1 MVRTKAYILVTSLF
15 LLSFILSGCGALFHS
30 RGLTLAASGNYPQ
43 VVKEFEPPDK
53 NYSAMSFSKVIYLCQ
68 AYARLKNYQNLFPC
82 IDAAQARV
90 EAGDDR
96 ADLWNHSAL
105 PLRMKAAAY
114 IELGQ
119 YEEAIEASKASY
131 DMTVQKQLMEWDQ
144 AQSLEVLG
152 MSYGLAGRN
161 QEAEQAVNKINRII
175 RSGALGGM
183 VDSLYMALARIYMTQ
198 HRYRDAANVLS
209 YKYEESGTLAKTIT
223 GWDVFAAEKIQF
235 EFMKTKS
242 LFEINRIAEAK
253 QGYDALLRYPYIA
266 NQGEIYWNVLLDRGR
281 IAEQEGRLKEAI
293 GLYEKA
299 VDVVEQQRASINT
312 EASKIGFVGDKQ
324 ALYHTLVRALYHDDQ
339 YEKAFEY
346 VERAKSRALVDL
358 LASKKDFAIK
368 GGSEKEIRD
377 VFARNDRADAEAV
390 MQDASLDRNR
400 TRSIQIKT
408 REELQS
414 KAPEL
419 ASLVTVNVQ
428 SLAGLK
434 SLIPPGEALV
444 EYYYRDKEMYVFVL
458 SSDTLRMVKLD
469 STNLQ
474 EDVRQFRKLI
484 ETLDSTRLTEL
495 SRKLY
500 TRLFQPLE
508 GMVSERTIIIV
519 PHGAL
524 HYLPFNALYDGSG
537 YLIDRYT
544 IRLMPSASIMQYLR
558 KGTAE
563 KSGGILIFGNPDLGN
578 PKTDLEYAQK
588 EATEIARIRPASKV
602 LIRKEAT
609 EEALLRYSSSYR
621 YLHFA
626 THGEF
631 SPEAPLSSALLLA
644 PDPLH
649 SGILTVDKLYSLQL
663 DADLVTLSACETG
676 MSKIATGDEM
686 VGLTRGFL
694 YAGSSS
700 VVASLW
706 KVDDLATAY
715 LMTHFYRELDRKNK
729 SDALR
734 TAQLET
740 RGKYPH
746 PYYWASF
753 QLTGNAK

>member
-1 MVRTKAYILVTSLF
+1 MTMRIKAHFLITFFLF
-15 LLSFILSGCGALFHS
+15 SFILSGCGALFHS

-43 VVKEFEPPDK
+43 VVKEFEPLDK

-90 EAGDDR
+90 EAGDYR

-105 PLRMKAAAY
+105 PSRMKAAAY

-119 YEEAIEASKASY
+119 YEEAIQAAKASY
-131 DMTVQKQLMEWDQ
+131 DMTIQKQLMEWDQ

-152 MSYGLAGRN
+152 MSYGLSGRN

-198 HRYRDAANVLS
+198 HRYRDAASVLS
-209 YKYEESGTLAKTIT
+209 YKYEESGTLAKTIA
-223 GWDVFAAEKIQF
+223 GWDVFAAEKVQF

-253 QGYDALLRYPYIA
+253 QGYDDLLRYPYIA

-358 LASKKDFAIK
+358 LASKKDFSVK
-368 GGSEKEIRD
+368 GSNEKEIRD
-377 VFARNDRADAEAV
+377 VLARNDRAETEAV
-390 MQDASLDRNR
+390 MQDASVDRNR

-419 ASLVTVNVQ
+419 SSLVTVNAQ
-428 SLAGLK
+428 SLAGLR

-458 SSDTLRMVKLD
+458 SGGSLRMVKLD

-484 ETLDSTRLTEL
+484 ETLDSTRLREL

-508 GMVSERTIIIV
+508 RIVTERTFPMEHCIIC
-519 PHGAL
+519 
-524 HYLPFNALYDGSG
+524 
-537 YLIDRYT
+537 
-544 IRLMPSASIMQYLR
+544 PS
-558 KGTAE
+558 
-563 KSGGILIFGNPDLGN
+563 
-578 PKTDLEYAQK
+578 
-588 EATEIARIRPASKV
+588 
-602 LIRKEAT
+602 
-609 EEALLRYSSSYR
+609 
-621 YLHFA
+621 
-626 THGEF
+626 
-631 SPEAPLSSALLLA
+631 
-644 PDPLH
+644 
-649 SGILTVDKLYSLQL
+649 
-663 DADLVTLSACETG
+663 TLSMMA
-676 MSKIATGDEM
+676 
-686 VGLTRGFL
+686 
-694 YAGSSS
+694 
-700 VVASLW
+700 VVI
-706 KVDDLATAY
+706 
-715 LMTHFYRELDRKNK
+715 
-729 SDALR
+729 
-734 TAQLET
+734 
-740 RGKYPH
+740 
-746 PYYWASF
+746 
-753 QLTGNAK
+753 